1 MCGLTKPIIPQNPLR
16 LTEPDSL
23 SGGQVMFSFGVLCVM
38 AQLSPHFEFKYG
50 SKNGKNGKNI
60 GVKLTM
66 YGHTVLINPIS
77 PDAYVARIEACRR
90 ALKKLKKYNPE
101 WLLPPLPMDGP
112 TSPAW
117 NWIQLVRGKFCFDIA
132 PGLEQIAD

>member
-1 MCGLTKPIIPQNPLR
+1 MRGLTKPIIQQNPLR

-50 SKNGKNGKNI
+50 SKNGKNI
-60 GVKLTM
+60 GVKLTI
-66 YGHTVLINPIS
+66 YGHTVLIDPTS
-77 PDAYVARIEACRR
+77 PDSYAARIEACRR
-90 ALKKLKKYNPE
+90 ALKKLKKYNPD
-101 WLLPPLPMDGP
+101 WLFPPTPMDGP

-117 NWIQLVRGKFCFDIA
+117 NWIQLVRGKLCFDIA
-132 PGLEQIAD
+132 RCLEQKAD